1 MTKPELDLSDEHW
14 LIVKNILAT
23 YLANEEIWAFGSRAR
38 FTAKPFSDLDL
49 VVLNNE
55 PLATRTCAQLAEA
68 FAESDL
74 PWKVDLVQWRDLSPE
89 FQQRIKEHRVVVHKP
104 CHTQAYCRGGL

>member
-1 MTKPELDLSDEHW
+1 MGLWLARPLHRQAVFRFRPSRTKQ
-14 LIVKNILAT
+14 
-23 YLANEEIWAFGSRAR
+23 RA
-38 FTAKPFSDLDL
+38 
-49 VVLNNE
+49 E
-55 PLATRTCAQLAEA
+55 TRTCAQLAEA